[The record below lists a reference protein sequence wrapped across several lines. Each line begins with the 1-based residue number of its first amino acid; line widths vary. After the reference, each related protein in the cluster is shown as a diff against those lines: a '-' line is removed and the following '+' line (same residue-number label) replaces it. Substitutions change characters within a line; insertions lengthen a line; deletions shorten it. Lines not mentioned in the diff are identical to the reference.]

1 MFLHTAGLEF
11 PLGMQTA
18 VQVRV
23 WGRRK
28 GLLNL
33 LILNNLLSGGNASSV
48 GSSKRDAEKIRPEN
62 QLRRDSLLGKLTAL
76 GTEMHRALE
85 GPRGSCAAITGGSTA
100 AKVMEMWTK
109 RRSGEF

>member
-1 MFLHTAGLEF
+1 
-11 PLGMQTA
+11 MQ
-18 VQVRV
+18 VQWEVPNV
-23 WGRRK
+23 MPRK
-28 GLLNL
+28 YDL
-33 LILNNLLSGGNASSV
+33 
-48 GSSKRDAEKIRPEN
+48 EN